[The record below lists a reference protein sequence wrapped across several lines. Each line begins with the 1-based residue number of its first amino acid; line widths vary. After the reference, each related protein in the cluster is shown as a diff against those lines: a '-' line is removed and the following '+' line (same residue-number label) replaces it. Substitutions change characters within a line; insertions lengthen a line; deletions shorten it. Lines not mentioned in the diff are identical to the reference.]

1 MGWQPGADGWT
12 GGEPSPGLPGGR
24 EDPGSSAPERD
35 RRLAGFTDGGE
46 WDACAP
52 SAALAAALDGASG
65 PEWRCPGA
73 DRDEMVGLLRKWQ
86 SMEAWAT
93 AGKLGVLRALL
104 REDDLELP
112 GTPRHGDLPD
122 EWSQS
127 LTYEVAA
134 ALSMPTPSADKLI
147 SLAWSLQAR
156 LPGIGALL
164 VEGRLTYAK
173 AKAVDEA
180 LRLLS
185 DEDAAAAEAMILP
198 QLPGKTYGQV
208 EKLAAAAAVTVDPE
222 SATGRREDAEQH
234 RSRVTMFREQSGAA
248 GLSGR
253 DLPTDQTL
261 AAHARVCARA
271 QEYKDSGVFPG
282 TRMDQFRAAAYLDL
296 LNGISA
302 ADRIASGELATGTHT
317 GEDTDPADAWAR
329 GLDADGC
336 DCSCAEC
343 DGGCLPPEDGDHGDD
358 EPGPEDEG
366 PNDEGPEGGPGN
378 GGSPDS
384 PRGPAQHDERPSR
397 PGIPP
402 RLTDLV
408 IPLATLLGLSERPG
422 EGHGLGV
429 LDPSLCR
436 DLAIRAAASPDST
449 LCVTVVDPD
458 GIAIGHG
465 CARGNRNEEA
475 SLTAL
480 PSRVNLTVTP
490 ALLTELAGC
499 DPPGPPG
506 PAGDPPW
513 CRPWTFTLPGGAE
526 IIVRLEP
533 LPTFE
538 CDHRYES
545 HGYQPSDKLRH
556 LVQIRDYECTFP
568 PCSRHA
574 RESDFEHALPYH
586 KGGKTC
592 GCNAGARSRQC
603 HQVKQSPGWNV
614 TQPRPGWHRWEAP
627 SGRIYIQE
635 AHRYSLLQL
644 KRAADAYQHHGGP
657 RPQRQY
663 AALDL
668 DLRRPV
674 LARLSR
680 GRRVRAEGGE
690 VTVAAGGG
698 IGVEDTRADAVD
710 PLA

>member
-1 MGWQPGADGWT
+1 MGWQPGMEGGT
-12 GGEPSPGLPGGR
+12 GGEPGPGLPGGH
-24 EDPGSSAPERD
+24 ETPAADRD
-35 RRLAGFTDGGE
+35 RRLAGFAQGGA

-52 SAALAAALDGASG
+52 SAALAMALEGASG

-73 DRDEMVGLLRKWQ
+73 ELDEMVGLLRQWQ
-86 SMEAWAT
+86 AIEAWAA
-93 AGKLGVLRALL
+93 AGKLGVLRALI

-112 GTPRHGDLPD
+112 GTQRHGDLPD
-122 EWSQS
+122 QWSKS
-127 LTYEVAA
+127 LTHEVAA
-134 ALSMPTPSADKLI
+134 ALSMPALSADKLM
-147 SLAWSLQAR
+147 SLAWTLQAR

-164 VEGRLTYAK
+164 AQGKLTYAK

-180 LRLLS
+180 LEPLS

-208 EKLAAAAAVTVDPE
+208 QRLAVAAAVTVDPE
-222 SATGRREDAEQH
+222 SATRRRESAEQH
-234 RSRVTMFREQSGAA
+234 QSRVTMFREESGAA

-261 AAHARVCARA
+261 AAHAKVCARA

-302 ADRIASGELATGTHT
+302 ADRIASGEIVTGNDA
-317 GEDTDPADAWAR
+317 DTADASAR
-329 GLDADGC
+329 GCDADGC

-343 DGGCLPPEDGDHGDD
+343 DGGCLPPEDDDHRDD
-358 EPGPEDEG
+358 GPGADDEG
-366 PNDEGPEGGPGN
+366 PDDGPGDGPGSDRSPGSAGGAARDDEHPGGPGV
-378 GGSPDS
+378 
-384 PRGPAQHDERPSR
+384 
-397 PGIPP
+397 PP

-429 LDPSLCR
+429 LDPGLCR
-436 DLAIRAAASPDST
+436 DLATRAAASPDST
-449 LCVTVVDPD
+449 LCVTVADPD

-465 CARGNRNEEA
+465 CARPKRNTNEEA
-475 SLTAL
+475 SSAATL
-480 PSRVNLTVTP
+480 PSRANLTVTP
-490 ALLTELAGC
+490 ALLAELAGC
-499 DPPGPPG
+499 GPPGTPDPAGWALTPRGTPGPP
-506 PAGDPPW
+506 GDPPW
-513 CRPWTFTLPGGAE
+513 CRPWTLALPGGAE
-526 IIVRLEP
+526 LIVRLEP

-545 HGYQPSDKLRH
+545 HAYQPSDKLRH

-603 HQVKQSPGWNV
+603 HQVKQSPGWTV
-614 TQPRPGWHRWEAP
+614 SQPRPGWHRWQTP
-627 SGRIYIQE
+627 SGRVYIQE
-635 AHRYSLLQL
+635 PWRYP
-644 KRAADAYQHHGGP
+644 A
-657 RPQRQY
+657 
-663 AALDL
+663 
-668 DLRRPV
+668 
-674 LARLSR
+674 
-680 GRRVRAEGGE
+680 
-690 VTVAAGGG
+690 
-698 IGVEDTRADAVD
+698 
-710 PLA
+710 

>member
-1 MGWQPGADGWT
+1 MGWQPGTEGGT
-12 GGEPSPGLPGGR
+12 GGEPGPGLPGGR
-24 EDPGSSAPERD
+24 EAPAADRD
-35 RRLAGFTDGGE
+35 RRLAGFAQGRA

-52 SAALAAALDGASG
+52 SAALAMALEGVSG

-73 DRDEMVGLLRKWQ
+73 EPDEMVGLLRQWQ
-86 SMEAWAT
+86 AIEAWAA
-93 AGKLGVLRALL
+93 AGKLGVLRALI

-112 GTPRHGDLPD
+112 GTQRHGDLPD
-122 EWSQS
+122 EWSKS
-127 LTYEVAA
+127 LTHEVAA
-134 ALSMPTPSADKLI
+134 ALSMPALSADKLM
-147 SLAWSLQAR
+147 SLAWTLQAR

-164 VEGRLTYAK
+164 AQGKLTYAK

-180 LRLLS
+180 LDPLS
-185 DEDAAAAEAMILP
+185 DQDAAAAEAMILP

-208 EKLAAAAAVTVDPE
+208 QKLAAAAAVTVDPE
-222 SATGRREDAEQH
+222 SATRRREDAEQH
-234 RSRVTMFREQSGAA
+234 QSRVTMFREESGAA

-261 AAHARVCARA
+261 AAHAKVCARA
-271 QEYKDSGVFPG
+271 QEYMDSGVFPG

-302 ADRIASGELATGTHT
+302 ADRIASGKIVTGN
-317 GEDTDPADAWAR
+317 DADPADASAR
-329 GLDADGC
+329 GCDAAGC

-343 DGGCLPPEDGDHGDD
+343 DGGCLPPEDDDHRDD
-358 EPGPEDEG
+358 GPGPEDEG
-366 PNDEGPEGGPGN
+366 PDDGGPEGGPGSD
-378 GGSPDS
+378 GSPGS
-384 PRGPAQHDERPSR
+384 PGGAARDVQRPSG
-397 PGIPP
+397 PGVPP

-429 LDPSLCR
+429 LDPGLCR
-436 DLAIRAAASPDST
+436 DLATRAAASPDST
-449 LCVTVVDPD
+449 LCVTVADPD

-465 CARGNRNEEA
+465 CARPNRHGNEEA
-475 SLTAL
+475 SSAAAL

-490 ALLTELAGC
+490 ALLAELAGC
-499 DPPGPPG
+499 GPPGTSDPTGWALTPRGTPGPP
-506 PAGDPPW
+506 GDPPW
-513 CRPWTFTLPGGAE
+513 CRPWTLALPGGAE
-526 IIVRLEP
+526 LVVRLDP

-603 HQVKQSPGWNV
+603 HQVKQSPGWSV
-614 TQPRPGWHRWEAP
+614 SQPRPGWHRWETP
-627 SGRIYIQE
+627 SGRVYIQE
-635 AHRYSLLQL
+635 PWRYP
-644 KRAADAYQHHGGP
+644 A
-657 RPQRQY
+657 
-663 AALDL
+663 
-668 DLRRPV
+668 
-674 LARLSR
+674 
-680 GRRVRAEGGE
+680 
-690 VTVAAGGG
+690 
-698 IGVEDTRADAVD
+698 
-710 PLA
+710 